1 MQGVPGLQ
9 ITETRS
15 HLAKQL
21 LSIFRRV
28 VVGEET
34 HLSGYPTGLSF
45 IVIQNKLVY
54 KLLSCSLCV
63 AVDHCAGNHARDKRS
78 AGMKYSSMPALRAV

>member
-28 VVGEET
+28 VGGEET

-45 IVIQNKLVY
+45 MSFKIDLVN
-54 KLLSCSLCV
+54 KLLSCSLCI
-63 AVDHCAGNHARDKRS
+63 AVDHCAGNHARDNRS
-78 AGMKYSSMPALRAV
+78 AGMKYSSMPALLVV